1 VADVLVSDTGRT
13 TKEGLEGTLERLC
26 KFLAVAGGVTLTVM
40 AFMSLASIAGRTLF
54 DKALLGDYELVQIF
68 SAVAVGMTLPY
79 CHWVGG
85 HVIVDFFTANA
96 KPSTN
101 GLLDGISNALL
112 SLVSAIMAWRLTV
125 GLIDLRGSEDAS
137 MLLNIPTWWGYVP
150 LVPSFALLAV
160 TGLFQAVQNFKKVGA
175 A

>member
-1 VADVLVSDTGRT
+1 MADILVSDTGRT
-13 TKEGLEGTLERLC
+13 TKTGLEGLLERLC
-26 KFLAVAGGVTLTVM
+26 KLLAVTGGLTLTAM
-40 AFMSLASIAGRTLF
+40 AFMSLASITGRTFL
-54 DKALLGDYELVQIF
+54 DKALVGDYELVQIF

-85 HVIVDFFTANA
+85 HVIVDFFTARA

-101 GLLDGISNALL
+101 GLLDGISNLL
-112 SLVSAIMAWRLTV
+112 LAVVSVVMAWRLTV

-150 LVPSFALLAV
+150 LVPSFALLAA
-160 TGLFQAVQNFKKVGA
+160 TSLFQAVQNFKKVGA